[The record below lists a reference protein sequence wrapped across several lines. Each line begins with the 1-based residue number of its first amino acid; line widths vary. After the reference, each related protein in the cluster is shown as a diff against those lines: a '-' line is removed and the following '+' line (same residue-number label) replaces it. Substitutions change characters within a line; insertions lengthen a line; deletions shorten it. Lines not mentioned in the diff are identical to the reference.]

1 MDTNSYVIIADMKL
15 MVWTHSMKQWI
26 TRKRMNGRVKRLAIV
41 NGKIIALIA
50 NKEDD
55 IMSEIK
61 LVLAQSADHTD
72 PKNLKRIVNMILEQN
87 DILRFGGNAVYNDA
101 LARCISYAPDFMNV
115 LNFYPDMINA
125 DDYSVEEKYDGFS
138 YLNTEGRF
146 FSKRLSTAKGSEG
159 TPVEKTNH
167 VPHISSV
174 LKRVYEQCGCD
185 LHGELYI
192 PGGISDNMTSI
203 MGCTEDEAQRRQ
215 AVIQETEGYD
225 ALPHYRL
232 FDLRAIYGKSI
243 VNEPHR
249 VRRALLSYVYYQY
262 IFNTVGSRFI
272 NLAEKLHGDPREHFR
287 RIVLAGGE
295 GIIIKR
301 EDALYIPGK
310 KPANNWIKGKKKVT
324 HDVVLMGLNNN
335 GTGKNINLF
344 GSIEFGHIISDK
356 LTKCGNC
363 TSGIS
368 DDMRQYIY
376 NNADQLISK
385 KQVFEIE
392 AIQES
397 VKSFRNPVFLRL
409 RDDKDWTECLPVSIR
424 VKEELI

>member
-1 MDTNSYVIIADMKL
+1 
-15 MVWTHSMKQWI
+15 
-26 TRKRMNGRVKRLAIV
+26 
-41 NGKIIALIA
+41 
-50 NKEDD
+50 
-55 IMSEIK
+55 
-61 LVLAQSADHTD
+61 
-72 PKNLKRIVNMILEQN
+72 
-87 DILRFGGNAVYNDA
+87 
-101 LARCISYAPDFMNV
+101 
-115 LNFYPDMINA
+115 
-125 DDYSVEEKYDGFS
+125 VEEKYDGFS

-167 VPHISSV
+167 VPHITAI
-174 LKRVYEQCGCD
+174 LKRAYELCGCD

-203 MGCTEDEAQRRQ
+203 MGCTEDEAQHRQ
-215 AVIQETEGYD
+215 AVIQEIEGRCG
-225 ALPHYRL
+225 LPHYRL
-232 FDLRAIYGKSI
+232 FDLRAVNGMSI
-243 VNEPHR
+243 INEPHR
-249 VRRALLSYVYYQY
+249 VRHALLAYVYHRY
-262 IFNTVGSRFI
+262 IEPIDTYGFVR
-272 NLAEKLHGDPREHFR
+272 LAEELIGDPQEHFR

-301 EDALYIPGK
+301 ADALYIPGK

-335 GTGKNINLF
+335 GTGKNVNLF
-344 GSIEFGHIISDK
+344 GSMEFGHIIDGK

-363 TSGIS
+363 TSGINDS
-368 DDMRQYIY
+368 MRSYIY

-409 RDDKDWTECLPVSIR
+409 RDDKDWTECLPVNIR
-424 VKEELI
+424 IKEELL